1 MSVERQLSI
10 VVAVQ
15 QSEANLPAIRK
26 ALQTRNH
33 PQVEFIFAHAQSAES
48 AQRQDD
54 GIGNVIDVFA
64 GNNALI
70 PELWRDGIRAAAG
83 AWVATT
89 TAHCV
94 PAPDWVAKLQDCIAD
109 PAAAIGGLFENDAQ
123 ASAAD
128 WAIFLL
134 RYAVF
139 ASPQNSRFVNDV
151 AADNAIYR
159 RDLIAREEDLLRD
172 GFWEPSFH
180 ARFRAH
186 GYRLRLEPAL
196 LVTHRNQYRVREFF
210 LQRISHG
217 RRFGRDRAVQLAWPG
232 RIGMLI
238 AAPLLPLLFLRKIRR
253 NALRHP
259 ACAPHLG
266 PASGWLLFFL
276 CGWGWG
282 EGLGYLDSL
291 RGKRRRGGR

>member
-1 MSVERQLSI
+1 MDPQLSI
-10 VVAVQ
+10 VIAVQ
-15 QSEANLPAIRK
+15 KAEANLPAIRE

-33 PQVEFIFAHAQSAES
+33 PQVEFIFAHAKSAES

-54 GIGNVIDVFA
+54 GAGNVVDLFA
-64 GNNALI
+64 GGNALI
-70 PELWRDGIRAAAG
+70 PELWRDGIHVARG

-94 PAPDWVAKLQDCIAD
+94 PAPDWVARLQDFTAD

-123 ASAAD
+123 ADAAD

-134 RYAVF
+134 RYAAF
-139 ASPQNSRFVNDV
+139 ASPQNSRFVSDV

-159 RDLIAREEDLLRD
+159 RDLITREEDLLRD

-180 ARFRAH
+180 ARFLAH
-186 GYRLRLEPAL
+186 GYRLRLEPTI
-196 LVTHRNQYRVREFF
+196 LVTHRNRYRVREFF
-210 LQRISHG
+210 GQRIAHG
-217 RRFGRDRAVQLAWPG
+217 RRFGRDRAAKLAWPR

-253 NALRHP
+253 NALTHST
-259 ACAPHLG
+259 CAPHLA
-266 PASGWLLFFL
+266 PASGWLLVFL

-282 EGLGYLDSL
+282 EGLGYLDAL
-291 RGKRRRGGR
+291 RGKTAT